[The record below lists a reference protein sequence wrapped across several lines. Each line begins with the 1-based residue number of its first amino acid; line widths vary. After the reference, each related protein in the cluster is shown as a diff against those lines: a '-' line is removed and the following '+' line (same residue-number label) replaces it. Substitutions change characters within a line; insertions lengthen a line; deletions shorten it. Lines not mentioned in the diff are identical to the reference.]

1 MYIYIIYIY
10 IIYIYISLYI
20 YNIYDTSVPRLHT
33 FADVCIFTLCRTCTN
48 TGVFT
53 DPYFPV

>member
-10 IIYIYISLYI
+10 IIYISLYI
-20 YNIYDTSVPRLHT
+20 YNTYHTSVPRLHT
-33 FADVCIFTLCRTCTN
+33 FADVCSFTLCRTCTN